1 MFDEVSSF
9 LDVKQR
15 LQVTRK
21 IQDLV
26 HSKEEWPNGA
36 LDAMKK
42 YVIVVEH
49 DLAVLDYMS
58 DYVQCLYGEAGA
70 YGVVTSRS
78 RVRNGINQFLAGYIV
93 SDNMRFRANE
103 LTFKV
108 RSTDFVVG
116 NDDDVEE
123 G

>member
-58 DYVQCLYGEAGA
+58 DYVQCLYGEPGA
-70 YGVVTSRS
+70 YGVVTSTA
-78 RVRNGINQFLAGYIV
+78 RVRNGINQFLAGYIQQE
-93 SDNMRFRANE
+93 NMRFRSNE

-108 RSTDFVVG
+108 RTQDFIVDNSE
-116 NDDDVEE
+116 NDDVP
-123 G
+123 